1 MSRCIL
7 REKMKKWMK
16 MFQRWMPW
24 KSIKWVSMN
33 GDSRR
38 KAENQFQEIIQI
50 KMEKNKAG
58 EEIIEISPCRA
69 VSEPGLTSNM
79 SAQLVKRGCSG
90 LWTMHRTLTST
101 SLACPL
107 PYTFYWVP
115 CPLAGVLCRYKGP
128 GWRVYRS
135 QGKLNC
141 LLNCLSSQ
149 EAEALHSLF
158 LLFWNF
164 DALVWL
170 LKEWGY
176 LRTFQKEWTIFYWSL
191 CKSILSSCGQQVT
204 DARIRGQWR
213 PSQSPAQPAG
223 RTSPCEESS
232 FQGHREETPHTTAS
246 SQEGWSYWVTGQW
259 LSGRCLRQFS
269 DNIIFFRQSL
279 EFH

>member
-1 MSRCIL
+1 MSQCIL

-24 KSIKWVSMN
+24 KSIKMSKHEW
-33 GDSRR
+33 R
-38 KAENQFQEIIQI
+38 FQEEGRKSISGNYSNQDG
-50 KMEKNKAG
+50 KEQSWRRDHRNF
-58 EEIIEISPCRA
+58 SPCRA

-79 SAQLVKRGCSG
+79 SAQLVKTGCSG
-90 LWTMHRTLTST
+90 LWTMRGTLTST

-115 CPLAGVLCRYKGP
+115 CPLAGVLRRYKGP

-176 LRTFQKEWTIFYWSL
+176 LRTFQKEWTIFFIDL
-191 CKSILSSCGQQVT
+191 FV
-204 DARIRGQWR
+204 R
-213 PSQSPAQPAG
+213 
-223 RTSPCEESS
+223 
-232 FQGHREETPHTTAS
+232 AS
-246 SQEGWSYWVTGQW
+246 YQAVVNG
-259 LSGRCLRQFS
+259 
-269 DNIIFFRQSL
+269 
-279 EFH
+279 